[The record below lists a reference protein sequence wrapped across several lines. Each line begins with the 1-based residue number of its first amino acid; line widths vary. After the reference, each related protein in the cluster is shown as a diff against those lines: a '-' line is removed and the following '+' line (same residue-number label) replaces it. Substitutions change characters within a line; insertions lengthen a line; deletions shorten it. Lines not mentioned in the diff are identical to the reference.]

1 MHPGEYLNEFLGALG
16 LNPGQLATKLG
27 VPNRVLLQ
35 TLSGEGEISPE
46 FSLRLDRYFGSGA
59 RMWLDLQ
66 SAYSLAMIERKRGG
80 LIDEQ
85 VVPLEHKADVELS
98 LDELEEV
105 PIRSMYECTALPI
118 GIDGGPPA
126 GLINR
131 MAPVHPG
138 EILNEDLEFLGLTLA
153 TFAAKLAI
161 PVAQMK
167 AILSGERDV
176 DAEFALRL
184 DRHFGSG
191 ARMWMNLQTAYSLKV
206 AERELAKAIAKEIT
220 PREVGEAA
228 AVEAA

>member
-1 MHPGEYLNEFLGALG
+1 MHPGEFLNEFLGALG

-35 TLSGEGEISPE
+35 ILSGEGEISPE

-98 LDELEEV
+98 LDELEEE

-126 GLINR
+126 SLFNR

-138 EILNEDLEFLGLTLA
+138 EFLAEEIEFVGSNVEDW
-153 TFAAKLAI
+153 AKAMGVESRHLRAI
-161 PVAQMK
+161 
-167 AILSGERDV
+167 IDEERDI
-176 DAEFALRL
+176 DAEMALRL
-184 DRHFGSG
+184 SRYFGSG

>member
-1 MHPGEYLNEFLGALG
+1 MHPGEYLNEVLCALG
-16 LNPGQLATKLG
+16 LDPGLLAIKLG
-27 VPNRVLLQ
+27 VPIRALEPVL
-35 TLSGEGEISPE
+35 TGERDISPE
-46 FSLRLDRYFGSGA
+46 FALRLDRYFGSGT

-66 SAYSLAMIERKRGG
+66 SAYSLARVERSCGRLIE
-80 LIDEQ
+80 EQ
-85 VVPLEHKADVELS
+85 VLPSEHEPDLELMG
-98 LDELEEV
+98 DEFEEV
-105 PIRSMYECTALPI
+105 PRRGMYECTALPI

-138 EILNEDLEFLGLTLA
+138 EILNEDLEFLGLTLD
-153 TFAAKLAI
+153 TFAANLAI

-184 DRHFGSG
+184 ERYFGSG

-206 AERELAKAIAKEIT
+206 AERELAKTIAKEIT